1 MIGVVAIE
9 ENSKQLL
16 ERLGHTK
23 RLILIELS
31 KGEAGYKKLSKR
43 LKIGIDTIRSHV
55 KTGKHSKSL
64 TQLGLIQQ
72 EEKGWSLTDLGKNIL
87 NSLKSNPEYSPFF
100 VASPPEQKKE
110 NKD

>member
-1 MIGVVAIE
+1 MIGVVAIK
-9 ENSKQLL
+9 ENTKELV

-72 EEKGWSLTDLGKNIL
+72 EEKGWSLTDLGNNVL
-87 NSLKSNPEYSPFF
+87 NNLKRNPEYSPFF
-100 VASPPEQKKE
+100 VEAPPEQKKS
-110 NKD
+110 D